1 MMHNATLLI
10 LLLASSALPA
20 LIIFLLPSRFELLRN
35 SVNLFGVA
43 SKILFVALIF
53 YGVLN
58 NQNYT
63 LSFEFLPHISFM
75 LKVDELSLLFAT
87 LSSLLWLLTTI
98 YAIAYF
104 KESKN
109 QNRFFG
115 FFSLC
120 VTATVGLSVAGNL
133 FTFFIFYEFLTLTTF
148 TLILHTQSV
157 EAKRAT
163 TIYLAHTIIGG
174 LFFLV
179 ALVILQ
185 SHGGNMAFMS
195 GGSLESLSTA
205 SPLLL
210 QTIFILLLI
219 GIGIKAA
226 IFPLHYWL
234 PSAMAAPAPVSA
246 LLHAVAVV
254 KAGAFGMIRVVYDI
268 YGVEFAQQ
276 LGLLGILL
284 SVAVITILY
293 GSFMALRQ
301 VDIKKRLAYSTVS
314 QVSYI
319 LLGIGLFGA
328 AGTIGAMVH
337 LVHQGVMKITL
348 FFCAGSFA
356 KLYDIKKIEQLD
368 GLGAAMPYTAL
379 AFSIASLGMIGIPP
393 TAGFISKYY
402 LALGAIESEHLW
414 VLAVLALS
422 SLLNAMYFLP
432 LLYRIWFLRPKKRL
446 TPSLE
451 QRGANFF
458 LLLPLLLSALF
469 SLLLGIF
476 ALAWWTPLSW
486 AEMIVELEYRR

>member
-1 MMHNATLLI
+1 MMQNATLLI

-20 LIIFLLPSRFELLRN
+20 LIIFLLPSRFERLRN
-35 SVNLFGVA
+35 SINLFGVA

-148 TLILHTQSV
+148 ALILHTQSI

-163 TIYLAHTIIGG
+163 IIYLAHTIIGG

-179 ALVILQ
+179 ALVMLQ
-185 SHGGNMAFMS
+185 SLGGDMAFMS

-276 LGLLGILL
+276 LGLLDILL

-301 VDIKKRLAYSTVS
+301 RDIKKRLAYSTVS

-356 KLYDIKKIEQLD
+356 KLYNIKKIEQLD

-402 LALGAIESEHLW
+402 LALGSIESENMW

-432 LLYRIWFLRPKKRL
+432 LLYRIWFLAPKESL
-446 TPSLE
+446 TPYLE
-451 QRGANFF
+451 QRGVNLF

-476 ALAWWTPLSW
+476 ALAWWTPLNW
-486 AEMIVELEYRR
+486 AEMIVELEYKQ